1 MVEGRG
7 AGLRAALVVLKDT
20 LGCVSRMEEVAGA
33 STQTVVRGRKEA
45 LSTASPMVEARGACL
60 KAVPEVLRAARPSAK
75 GMVAGRGASLREV
88 GCAQRVFT
96 AGLASVLRME
106 GGNAAMLLGAPRAL
120 VVVLIAV

>member
-20 LGCVSRMEEVAGA
+20 LGCVSRTEEVAGA

-88 GCAQRVFT
+88 GCAQRVFM
-96 AGLASVLRME
+96 AGLASVLPME
-106 GGNAAMLLGAPRAL
+106 GENAAMFLGAPRAP